1 MIRID
6 TNYII
11 RYFINDNVEMAN
23 QAEEILLN
31 KNIFIANEIIAEVIY
46 VLNSVYNI
54 SKKETADLLLELIS
68 FENILLSDKNIA
80 QKSLEYFKEKNLDFV
95 DCLLWAYSEVD
106 EIQTFD
112 KKLLK
117 CIDNYKKKLYK

>member
-95 DCLLWAYSEVD
+95 DCLLCSYSQKD
-106 EIQTFD
+106 DILTFD
-112 KKLLK
+112 KKLKK
-117 CIDNYKKKLYK
+117 CVKNTKAP